1 MQAKGPK
8 NRHKRRNTGK
18 KAYQQARRPKK
29 QSKGPK
35 SRQKSLKRPEN
46 RQNGLKR
53 PHIGHFAGQKAAW
66 RGWVPPSHYI

>member
-35 SRQKSLKRPEN
+35 SRQKSLKRAAERPGSRHESLEIV
-46 RQNGLKR
+46 LK
-53 PHIGHFAGQKAAW
+53 AGGNA
-66 RGWVPPSHYI
+66 